1 MGARSGCPVRIFFS
15 LTCRADRCFFDCEFI
30 VKIVDI
36 RESTRPIQ
44 SNIRNAYIDFSKMTL
59 SLVAVVTDVIRDGKP
74 VIGYG
79 FNSNGR
85 YGQGGLIRERFAP
98 RILEAAPQSLL
109 NDSGDNL
116 DPHRIWAAMMTNEKP
131 GGHGERSVAV
141 GTIDMAVWDAVA
153 KIEGLPLYQL
163 LADRYGNGTA
173 NREVFVYA
181 AGGYYWPGQGV
192 EGLEREM
199 QSYLDRGY
207 SVVKQKI
214 GGASLAEDCKRI
226 EAVLRL
232 LGPGQQLAVD
242 ANGRF
247 DLATAISY
255 AKALSQYKLFWY
267 EEAGDPLDFALQ
279 AELAN
284 HYEGPTATGENLF
297 SMQDARNLI
306 RYGGMRPDRD
316 WLQFDCALSYGLV
329 EYLRTLDMLKEHGWS
344 PARCIPHGGHQM
356 SLAIAAGLGLG
367 GNESYPD
374 LFQPY
379 GGFPDGV
386 KVENGIVTLPEL
398 PGIGFEGKAD
408 LYRQMTNLAS

>member
-1 MGARSGCPVRIFFS
+1 M
-15 LTCRADRCFFDCEFI
+15 
-30 VKIVDI
+30 KIVNI
-36 RESTRPIQ
+36 LESTRFIK
-44 SNIRNAYIDFSKMTL
+44 SDIRNAYIDFSKMTL

-74 VIGYG
+74 VVGYG

-85 YGQGGLIRERFAP
+85 YGQGGLIRERFIP
-98 RILEAAPQSLL
+98 RLLEAEPASLL
-109 NDSGDNL
+109 NDAGTNL
-116 DPHRIWAAMMTNEKP
+116 DPHKIWARMMTNEKP

-153 KIEGLPLYQL
+153 KIAEKPLYQL
-163 LADRYGNGTA
+163 LADQFGDGHA
-173 NREVFVYA
+173 NTKVFVYA
-181 AGGYYWPGQGV
+181 AGGYYYPGK
-192 EGLEREM
+192 GLDQLKNEM
-199 QSYLDRGY
+199 MSYLDRGY
-207 SVVKQKI
+207 SVVKMKI
-214 GGASLAEDCKRI
+214 GGASLAEDCERI
-226 EAVLRL
+226 ESVLKI

-247 DLATAISY
+247 DLPTAIDY
-255 AKALSQYKLFWY
+255 GKAMSQYPLFWY
-267 EEAGDPLDFALQ
+267 EEAGDPLDYELQ
-279 AELAN
+279 AELGKV
-284 HYEGPTATGENLF
+284 YQGSMATGENLF

-306 RYGGMRPDRD
+306 RHGGMRPDRD

-344 PARCIPHGGHQM
+344 PKRCIPHGGHQM

-386 KVENGIVTLPEL
+386 RVHQGYVDLPAL
-398 PGIGFEGKAD
+398 PGIGFEGKSD
-408 LYRQMTNLAS
+408 LIRAMRELA

>member
-1 MGARSGCPVRIFFS
+1 M
-15 LTCRADRCFFDCEFI
+15 
-30 VKIVDI
+30 KIIDI
-36 RESTRPIQ
+36 RESTRPIK
-44 SNIRNAYIDFSKMTL
+44 SDIRNAYIDFSKMTL
-59 SLVAVVTDVIRDGKP
+59 SLVAVVTDVIRNGKP

-85 YGQGGLIRERFAP
+85 YGQGALIRERFSP
-98 RILEAAPQSLL
+98 RVLEANPQSLL
-109 NDSGDNL
+109 DSTGDNL
-116 DPHRIWAAMMTNEKP
+116 DPHKIWAAMMTNEKP

-153 KIEGLPLYQL
+153 KIEGKPLYRL
-163 LADRYGNGTA
+163 LAERYGNGQV
-173 NREVFVYA
+173 NRKVFVYA
-181 AGGYYWPGQGV
+181 AGGYYWPGQALQA
-192 EGLEREM
+192 LEKEM

-207 SVVKQKI
+207 SVVKMKI

-226 EAVLRL
+226 ETVLRM
-232 LGPGQQLAVD
+232 LGPGQKLAVD
-242 ANGRF
+242 ANGRL
-247 DLATAISY
+247 DLASAIDY
-255 AKALSQYKLFWY
+255 AKALSPYGLFWY
-267 EEAGDPLDFALQ
+267 EEPGDPLDYALQ
-279 AELAN
+279 AELGK
-284 HYEGPTATGENLF
+284 HYKGAMATGENLF

-329 EYLRTLDMLKEHGWS
+329 EYLRTLDMIREHGWS
-344 PARCIPHGGHQM
+344 PSRCIPHGGHQM

-386 KVENGIVTLPEL
+386 KVNNGFVTLPEL

-408 LYRQMTNLAS
+408 LYQEMTHLAS

>member
-1 MGARSGCPVRIFFS
+1 M
-15 LTCRADRCFFDCEFI
+15 
-30 VKIVDI
+30 KIIDI
-36 RESTRPIQ
+36 RESTRPIT

-85 YGQGGLIRERFAP
+85 YGQGALMRERFIP
-98 RILEAAPQSLL
+98 RVLEADPTSLL
-109 NDSGDNL
+109 DERGVL
-116 DPHRIWAAMMTNEKP
+116 CPHKVWATLMSNEKP

-153 KIEGLPLYQL
+153 KIEAKPLFQL
-163 LADRYGNGTA
+163 LAERYGDGTP
-173 NREVFVYA
+173 NRKVFVYA
-181 AGGYYWPGQGV
+181 AGGYYWPGQGI

-199 QSYLDRGY
+199 RSYLDRGY
-207 SVVKQKI
+207 SVVKKKI

-226 EAVLRL
+226 EAVLKL

-247 DLATAISY
+247 DLAAAIDY
-255 AKALSQYKLFWY
+255 AKALSAYPLFWY
-267 EEAGDPLDFALQ
+267 EEPGDPLDFALQ

-284 HYEGPTATGENLF
+284 HYAGPMATGENLF

-329 EYLRTLDMLKEHGWS
+329 EYLRTLAMLKENGWS
-344 PARCIPHGGHQM
+344 ASRCVPHGGHQM

-386 KVENGIVTLPEL
+386 KVENGFVTLPEL

-408 LYRQMTNLAS
+408 LYREMRELAA